1 MKLIVGLGNPGPRY
15 TKTRHNLGCRVVE
28 TLARNLRARWKQDK
42 NLKSRFT
49 EIECQNQQGV
59 LAVPESFMNES
70 GKPLELLLR
79 HFEINFKNDL
89 LVVVDD
95 AALPFGRLR
104 LRAEGSDGGH
114 KGLRSI
120 QEVLRSSG
128 YARLRV
134 GIRPPEPV
142 REPLE
147 EYVLRPFTPKE
158 EKKLKEV
165 LDRAAR
171 ACQLWISKPVAEAM
185 NWTNPPPEVP

>member
-15 TKTRHNLGCRVVE
+15 EKTRHNVGRRGVE
-28 TLARNLRARWKQDK
+28 TLARNLRARWKQNK
-42 NLKSRFT
+42 SLKSRFA
-49 EIECQNQQGV
+49 EIDYCGQQGV
-59 LAVPESFMNES
+59 LAVPDSFMNES
-70 GKPLELLLR
+70 GKPLELLLQ
-79 HFEINFKNDL
+79 HFEINFKEDL

-120 QEVLRSSG
+120 QEILKSSS

-134 GIRPPEPV
+134 GIQPPGLV
-142 REPLE
+142 QEPLE
-147 EYVLRPFTPKE
+147 EYVLSPFDSKE
-158 EKKLKEV
+158 EKKLNEI

-171 ACQLWISKPVAEAM
+171 ACELWIARPVEEAM

>member
-15 TKTRHNLGCRVVE
+15 EKTRHNLGRRVVE
-28 TLARNLRARWKQDK
+28 ALARDLRARWKQDK
-42 NLKSRFT
+42 SLKSSFA
-49 EIECQNQQGV
+49 EIECHPQQGI
-59 LAVPESFMNES
+59 LAVPGSFMNES
-70 GKPLELLLR
+70 GRPLELLLR
-79 HFEINFKNDL
+79 HFEINFKDDL

-120 QEVLRSSG
+120 QEVLKSSS

-134 GIRPPEPV
+134 GIQPPEPV

-147 EYVLRPFTPKE
+147 EYVLSPFDPKE

-165 LDRAAR
+165 LDRAAQ
-171 ACQLWISKPVAEAM
+171 ACRLWISRPVEEAM
-185 NWTNPPPEVP
+185 NWTNPPPEAP

>member
-15 TKTRHNLGCRVVE
+15 EKTRHNLGRRAVEALAKDFRV
-28 TLARNLRARWKQDK
+28 RWKQDK
-42 NLKSRFT
+42 SLKSRFA

-59 LAVPESFMNES
+59 LAVFDSFMNES
-70 GKPLELLLR
+70 GRPLELLLR
-79 HFEINFKNDL
+79 HFEINFKDSL

-120 QEVLRSSG
+120 QEVLRSSS

-134 GIRPPEPV
+134 GIQPPEPV

-147 EYVLRPFTPKE
+147 EYVLRPFTSKE
-158 EKKLKEV
+158 EKKLNEV
-165 LDRAAR
+165 LDRTVR
-171 ACQLWISKPVAEAM
+171 ACRLWISGPVGEAM